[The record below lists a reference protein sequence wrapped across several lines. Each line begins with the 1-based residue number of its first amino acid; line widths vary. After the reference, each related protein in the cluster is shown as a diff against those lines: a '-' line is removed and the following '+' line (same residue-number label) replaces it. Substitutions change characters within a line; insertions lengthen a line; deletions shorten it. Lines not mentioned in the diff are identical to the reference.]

1 MHVNLA
7 AEVYGELAK
16 ANNFECK
23 HCSNAFTSHK
33 ADSSQQCSFI
43 FLFSIVN

>member
-23 HCSNAFTSHK
+23 HCSNVFTSHK
-33 ADSSQQCSFI
+33 AY
-43 FLFSIVN
+43 FSLADQLEHSHLEV